1 MKFWNNKVASLVISG
16 ILLFGGNVEA
26 RQPVTA
32 ISNDQNPVADS
43 TITMMQPVTAG
54 KGNIIGGFLGKAL
67 NLPKTV
73 KIGDYGFLVFG
84 LSADAM
90 QVTPIEGNS
99 YHTTAVL
106 PYMLDSKEM
115 RDSLKLRRT
124 ARQIRFQ
131 VLKDAINKAES
142 LNAEQKKS
150 ILDFLSQ
157 SVGSPIVLMGKS
169 PFPKTMASPGP
180 CMMPM
185 GAEMVDAKSGAR
197 LGIETSMICVLDI
210 ESDGKKLFSVED
222 ALTNDTLDLVIA
234 HENAHAI
241 QFDMYGKLF
250 QKIQRTSAN
259 GHDAPIITDLG
270 LAYVEG
276 WAEAFEAVYGPS
288 NPKLKEKD
296 RKKYNISEFLFG
308 RQDPIRR
315 DSYVWAAQ
323 TGKKTGVLKNGLQL
337 MSTEGVLAGHFYDI
351 LTSRAINAPFEK
363 CIQTM
368 LTSPMNFVEF
378 VKNYVQLFPEDKK
391 VIYRIMLENS
401 HYVIMDKDAT
411 KAYFDYYQ
419 SKLGYVQKKI
429 AKDAFDKQ
437 KAEYKKYTEGLFAKA
452 MEGTDI
458 FANVGP
464 QMWFA
469 GKINLT
475 ALKKEASEAKQF
487 MAKAL
492 GKKDEFYEF
501 RLDLNTATAD
511 MFRMIGFAEADAAK
525 LVSSRDQEGFFK
537 GGNPV
542 SLIKKI
548 VGDERF
554 AKYNAVL
561 NLAPYDHNKA
571 DIIAQ
576 AEEQS
581 LALWPED
588 IAKLTSS
595 R

>member
-1 MKFWNNKVASLVISG
+1 MKFWQNKAACMFLSG
-16 ILLFGGNVEA
+16 FLLLTSGADA

-32 ISNDQNPVADS
+32 ISTDQNPIADS
-43 TITMMQPVTAG
+43 VLTMMEPVTAG

-90 QVTPIEGNS
+90 QVTPIDPKS
-99 YHTTAVL
+99 YHSKSVL
-106 PYMLDSKEM
+106 PYLIDSKEM
-115 RDSLKLRRT
+115 KDSLKLRRT

-131 VLKDAINKAES
+131 VLKSAIEGAKE
-142 LNAEQKKS
+142 LNAEQKKN
-150 ILDFLSQ
+150 IVDFLSQ
-157 SVGSPIVLMGKS
+157 SVGSPVVLMGKS
-169 PFPKTMASPGP
+169 PFPKLMASPGP
-180 CMMPM
+180 CMVPM
-185 GAEMVDAKSGAR
+185 GAEMVEAKSGNR

-210 ESDGKKLFSVED
+210 ESEGKKLFSVED
-222 ALTNDTLDLVIA
+222 ALNNDTLDLVIA

-250 QKIQRTSAN
+250 QKIQRTSSN
-259 GHDAPIITDLG
+259 GHDAPIITDVG

-276 WAEAFEAVYGPS
+276 WAEAFEAVYGPA

-296 RKKYNISEFLFG
+296 RTKYNISEFLFS

-315 DSYVWAAQ
+315 DNYVWASNS
-323 TGKKTGVLKNGLQL
+323 GKKTGVLKNGLQL
-337 MSTEGVLAGHFYDI
+337 MSTEGVIAGHFYDI
-351 LTSRAINAPFEK
+351 LTSRAINAPYEK

-368 LTSPMNFVEF
+368 LTSPMNFMEF
-378 VKNYVQLFPEDKK
+378 INNYVQLFPEDKK
-391 VIYRIMLENS
+391 VIYRIMLESS
-401 HYVIMDKDAT
+401 HYVTMDKDAP

-419 SKLGYVQKKI
+419 KRLEYLQKKVSK
-429 AKDAFDKQ
+429 ADFDKV
-437 KAEYKKYTEGLFAKA
+437 KTEYKNYTEALFAKA
-452 MEGTDI
+452 MKGSDI

-475 ALKKEASEAKQF
+475 ALKKEASAAKKI
-487 MAKAL
+487 MAKAF
-492 GKKDEFYEF
+492 GKKDEYYEF

-525 LVSSRDQEGFFK
+525 LVAARDAEGFFK
-537 GGNPV
+537 KGNPV
-542 SLIKKI
+542 SMIKSI
-548 VGDERF
+548 VGEERF
-554 AKYNAVL
+554 AKYNSVL
-561 NLAPYDHNKA
+561 NLAPYDHTKA
-571 DIIAQ
+571 DIIADQ
-576 AEEQS
+576 ESQS

-588 IAKLTSS
+588 IAKL